1 MRGPEKGRERI
12 RTHHRGVNP
21 CSARGRDIHR
31 SAGGIN
37 SPPFPVRT
45 PHPSYAKAKPVVATS
60 LWNQCLRRLEA
71 ELPEQ
76 HFNTWIRPLQA
87 VEDEGFL
94 RLLAPNR
101 YVIDWVSQN
110 CADRIGEIVVEL
122 VPPPAP
128 AVIFEIGSRMT

>member
-1 MRGPEKGRERI
+1 MSGPEKGRGRI
-12 RTHHRGVNP
+12 RTHRCGVNP
-21 CSARGRDIHR
+21 WSARVRDIHR
-31 SAGGIN
+31 SLRGIN
-37 SPPFPVRT
+37 SPPFSRPL

-87 VEDEGFL
+87 IEDEGFL

-101 YVIDWVSQN
+101 YVVDWVSQN

-128 AVIFEIGSRMT
+128 AVIFEIGSRM